1 MRVLNAPETVQAVT
15 LEVDGTPYPV
25 ARDGEAWVARARL
38 APGEHTFVARGL
50 DAPQGVVLYKAHER
64 KRVEPGREVRLTL
77 YRLTS
82 DITVRVENPAPGE
95 RYLAKAGGAM
105 AALPGGEGMLQGV
118 PTGRG
123 VVLLVEARD
132 PTGLLLRQGS
142 ADGGPLESPIQASVR
157 LEAVAP
163 PASRPEPHPAAQVEK
178 GQEVV
183 LRVAAQDPN
192 PRRRGWP

>member
-1 MRVLNAPETVQAVT
+1 MVRLRMLTVLTLTTALLVACSGPRPGAGETPVRVLNAPETVQAVT

-95 RYLAKAGGAM
+95 LS
-105 AALPGGEGMLQGV
+105 L
-118 PTGRG
+118 
-123 VVLLVEARD
+123 
-132 PTGLLLRQGS
+132 
-142 ADGGPLESPIQASVR
+142 I
-157 LEAVAP
+157 
-163 PASRPEPHPAAQVEK
+163 HI
-178 GQEVV
+178 
-183 LRVAAQDPN
+183 
-192 PRRRGWP
+192 